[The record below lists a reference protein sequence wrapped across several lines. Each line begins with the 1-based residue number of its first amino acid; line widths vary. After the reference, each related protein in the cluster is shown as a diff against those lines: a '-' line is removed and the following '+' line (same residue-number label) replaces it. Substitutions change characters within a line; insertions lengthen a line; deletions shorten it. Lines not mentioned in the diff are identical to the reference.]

1 MQINNVT
8 ITDID
13 QIYSFYRIASDY
25 QKAKE
30 KVIVWPDFN
39 RNMVET
45 EIAEHRQFKMLMNN
59 EVVCIWAITF
69 NDEQIWEERNRDSAI
84 YIHRIATNPDFRGRN
99 FVSKIVDWAKEY
111 AKEKGIQFDIVVNIQ
126 GDEPFIDPNLIE
138 ELVHSFDDDQVSMV
152 SAMSKIENIKDLQ
165 DPNVVKVVVDTQNN
179 AIYFSRAPIP
189 FPRDH
194 QEIIRSNE
202 ELKKHNFFRHIG
214 IYGYRKDF
222 LAKYIE
228 MDQTNLEKLEKLEQL
243 RVIENGFK
251 IKMIEAATSLTG
263 IDTQEDYE
271 EALKKY

>member
-1 MQINNVT
+1 M
-8 ITDID
+8 
-13 QIYSFYRIASDY
+13 
-25 QKAKE
+25 K
-30 KVIVWPDFN
+30 KVIVIPARLDSS
-39 RNMVET
+39 RLPKKVLLDLKGKT
-45 EIAEHRQFKMLMNN
+45 VIQR
-59 EVVCIWAITF
+59 VY
-69 NDEQIWEERNRDSAI
+69 EQCLKVKNIDGV
-84 YIHRIATNPDFRGRN
+84 YIATDSLEIEGVCRSFTNHIILTKSSHQSGTDRIGEA
-99 FVSKIVDWAKEY
+99 VA
-111 AKEKGIQFDIVVNIQ
+111 GIDCDIVVNVQ

-138 ELVHSFDDDQVSMV
+138 ELVHSFDDDQVSMA

-251 IKMIEAATSLTG
+251 IKMIEVATSLTG
-263 IDTQEDYE
+263 IDTLEDYE

>member
-1 MQINNVT
+1 M
-8 ITDID
+8 
-13 QIYSFYRIASDY
+13 
-25 QKAKE
+25 K
-30 KVIVWPDFN
+30 KVIVIPARLDSS
-39 RNMVET
+39 RLPKKVLLDLKGKT
-45 EIAEHRQFKMLMNN
+45 VIQR
-59 EVVCIWAITF
+59 VY
-69 NDEQIWEERNRDSAI
+69 EQCLKVKNIDGV
-84 YIHRIATNPDFRGRN
+84 YIATDSSEIEEVCRSFTNHIILTKSTHQSGTDRIGEA
-99 FVSKIVDWAKEY
+99 VA
-111 AKEKGIQFDIVVNIQ
+111 GIDCDVVVNVQ

-138 ELVHSFDDDQVSMV
+138 ELVHSFDDDQVSMA

-194 QEIIRSNE
+194 QEIIYSNE

-214 IYGYRKDF
+214 IYGYQKDF
-222 LAKYIE
+222 LAKYIK

-251 IKMIEAATSLTG
+251 IKMIQAATSLTG

>member
-1 MQINNVT
+1 M
-8 ITDID
+8 
-13 QIYSFYRIASDY
+13 
-25 QKAKE
+25 K
-30 KVIVWPDFN
+30 KVIVIPARLDSS
-39 RNMVET
+39 RLPKKVLLDLKGKT
-45 EIAEHRQFKMLMNN
+45 VIQR
-59 EVVCIWAITF
+59 VY
-69 NDEQIWEERNRDSAI
+69 EQCLKVKNIDGV
-84 YIHRIATNPDFRGRN
+84 YIATDSSEIEEVCRSFTNDIILTKSTHQSGTDRIGEA
-99 FVSKIVDWAKEY
+99 VA
-111 AKEKGIQFDIVVNIQ
+111 GIDCDIVVNVQ

-138 ELVHSFDDDQVSMV
+138 ELVHSFDNDQVSMA

-194 QEIIRSNE
+194 QEIIHSNE
-202 ELKKHNFFRHIG
+202 EQKKHNFFRHIG
-214 IYGYRKDF
+214 IYGYQKDF
-222 LAKYIE
+222 LAKYIK

-251 IKMIEAATSLTG
+251 IKMIEAASSLVG

>member
-1 MQINNVT
+1 M
-8 ITDID
+8 
-13 QIYSFYRIASDY
+13 
-25 QKAKE
+25 K
-30 KVIVWPDFN
+30 KVIVIPARLDSS
-39 RNMVET
+39 RLPKKVLLDLKGKT
-45 EIAEHRQFKMLMNN
+45 VIQR
-59 EVVCIWAITF
+59 VY
-69 NDEQIWEERNRDSAI
+69 EQCLKVKNIDGV
-84 YIHRIATNPDFRGRN
+84 YIATDSSEIEEVCRSFTNHIILTKSTHQSGTDRIGEA
-99 FVSKIVDWAKEY
+99 VA
-111 AKEKGIQFDIVVNIQ
+111 GIDCDIVVNVQ

-138 ELVHSFDDDQVSMV
+138 ELVHSFDDDQVSMT

-194 QEIIRSNE
+194 QEIIHSNE

-214 IYGYRKDF
+214 IYGYQKDF
-222 LAKYIE
+222 LAKYIK

-251 IKMIEAATSLTG
+251 IKMIEAALSLVG

>member
-1 MQINNVT
+1 M
-8 ITDID
+8 
-13 QIYSFYRIASDY
+13 
-25 QKAKE
+25 K
-30 KVIVWPDFN
+30 KVIVIPARLDSSRLPKKVLLDLKGKTVIQRVYEQCLKVKN
-39 RNMVET
+39 IDGVYIATDST
-45 EIAEHRQFKMLMNN
+45 EIEG
-59 EVVCIWAITF
+59 VCRSFTNHIILTKSSHQSGT
-69 NDEQIWEERNRDSAI
+69 D
-84 YIHRIATNPDFRGRN
+84 RIGEA
-99 FVSKIVDWAKEY
+99 VA
-111 AKEKGIQFDIVVNIQ
+111 GIDCDIVVNVQ

-138 ELVHSFDDDQVSMV
+138 ELVHSFDDDQVSMA

-214 IYGYRKDF
+214 IYGYQKDF
-222 LAKYIE
+222 LAKYIK

-251 IKMIEAATSLTG
+251 IKMIEAASSLIG

>member
-1 MQINNVT
+1 M
-8 ITDID
+8 
-13 QIYSFYRIASDY
+13 
-25 QKAKE
+25 K
-30 KVIVWPDFN
+30 KVIVIPARLDSS
-39 RNMVET
+39 RLPKKVLLDLKGKT
-45 EIAEHRQFKMLMNN
+45 VIQR
-59 EVVCIWAITF
+59 VY
-69 NDEQIWEERNRDSAI
+69 EQCLKVKNIDGV
-84 YIHRIATNPDFRGRN
+84 YIATDSSEIEGVCRSFTNHIILTKSSHQSGTDRIGEA
-99 FVSKIVDWAKEY
+99 VVGIDCDIIVN
-111 AKEKGIQFDIVVNIQ
+111 VQ

-138 ELVHSFDDDQVSMV
+138 ELVHSFDDDQVSMA

-194 QEIIRSNE
+194 QEIIQLNE
-202 ELKKHNFFRHIG
+202 QLKKHNFFRHIG
-214 IYGYRKDF
+214 IYGYQKDF
-222 LAKYIE
+222 LAKYIK

-251 IKMIEAATSLTG
+251 IKMIEAASSLIG